1 MPHESYKKWAGRLDV
16 LPNGYPATED
26 GAELRLLEYLAMPE
40 EAALA
45 AELRLTLET
54 PQQIADR
61 LGGDAKELKTMLK
74 GMLRKGLINAG
85 KAETGVGYGLLPFV
99 VGIYEMQIGRIDAE
113 LAKLFEDYYQTAY
126 SRVLSMEP
134 AVHRVIPVNQTI
146 KTDLEVRPYESATD
160 IVNGANA
167 WGVMDCICRKQK
179 SLIGDPCSHPIE
191 DTCMI
196 FSQRPGAFDG
206 NEVIKALTQE
216 EAHAAL
222 KRAADAGLVHSVSNT
237 QEGLH
242 YVCNCCTCSC
252 GVLRGMA
259 EMGMAN
265 VVARSAFVNQV
276 DPALCQGCETCI
288 DYCQFDALS
297 LGEEFVIEVSGLRC
311 VGCGVCVPA
320 CPDEALVLVRRPE
333 EELRPVPPRESDWM
347 QQRAIARGLDLAE
360 VL

>member
-1 MPHESYKKWAGRLDV
+1 MPHESYKKWAERLDA
-16 LPNGYPATED
+16 LPNGYPPTED
-26 GAELRLLEYLAMPE
+26 GAELRLLEYLSTPE

-54 PQQIADR
+54 PQQIAAR
-61 LGGDAKELKTMLK
+61 LGGDVKTTKNMLKT
-74 GMLRKGLINAG
+74 MLRKGLINAG
-85 KAETGVGYGLLPFV
+85 RAEGGFGYGLLPFV
-99 VGIYEMQIGRIDAE
+99 VGIYEMQIGRIDAQ
-113 LAKLFEDYYQTAY
+113 LAQLFEDYYQRAY
-126 SRVLSMEP
+126 SRVLAVEP
-134 AVHRVIPVNQTI
+134 AVHRVIPVNQTV
-146 KTDLEVRPYESATD
+146 KVDMEVHPFESATG
-160 IVNGANA
+160 IVDSANA

-179 SLIGDPCSHPIE
+179 DLIGDPCSHPIE

-196 FSQRPGAFDG
+196 FSKRPGAFDG
-206 NEVIKALTQE
+206 NEVVRALTQE
-216 EAHAAL
+216 EAHTTL

-265 VVARSAFVNQV
+265 VVARSAFLNQV
-276 DPALCQGCETCI
+276 DPDLCQGCETCV
-288 DYCQFDALS
+288 DYCQFDALAM
-297 LGEEFVIEVSGLRC
+297 GEEFVMEVSGLRC

-333 EELRPVPPRESDWM
+333 DELRPVPPRESDWM
-347 QQRAIARGLDLAE
+347 SERAVARGLDLTE